1 MDLFKYFLKQE
12 RTNPNNYRSCG
23 FTPLHWAVAF
33 KNIEAVKAL
42 LDHPKTNPTLLSFE
56 ESEGP
61 NFRYGKLKG
70 IGYLSPL
77 EVAQKRNYKEI
88 TSLLKKF
95 TEDFRGKDPLFIKVH
110 KNPNFQHPFGETR
123 LSFIA
128 EGGNINLARKLLS
141 NPRTD
146 PNIQDI
152 VGDIALHRA
161 VDKGSLEI
169 INILINDTRTNPN
182 IQDIVGDI
190 ALHRAV
196 DKGNL
201 EIINILINDP
211 RTNPFIRNR
220 EGKTPLDLA
229 KELVGG
235 RDMKE
240 VIQRLERAGAAFA
253 ERQRRSEEEFSAS
266 FPSEETSEEVETVK
280 ISAGEQK
287 AQAKVKKE
295 GWLSRKFQAMKRKFE
310 RKPKQEKPE

>member
-169 INILINDTRTNPN
+169 INILIND
-182 IQDIVGDI
+182 
-190 ALHRAV
+190 
-196 DKGNL
+196 
-201 EIINILINDP
+201 P

-240 VIQRLERAGAAFA
+240 VIQRLERAGDAFA

>member
-161 VDKGSLEI
+161 VDKG
-169 INILINDTRTNPN
+169 
-182 IQDIVGDI
+182 
-190 ALHRAV
+190 
-196 DKGNL
+196 NL

-229 KELVGG
+229 KELVRG